1 MGCSRKLQQKQPRT
15 SNPYHKSSHF
25 PYSATERAGEKGTN
39 NARRGPQGALFIL
52 CHRRPEGC
60 ICADMREICGLTPAP
75 AAGRPGS
82 GSPPDTRNLCFSKTV
97 LSFQHDIGVEENKY
111 ICGLTSEVY
120 IKIKINLLSISIL
133 LKR

>member
-1 MGCSRKLQQKQPRT
+1 
-15 SNPYHKSSHF
+15 
-25 PYSATERAGEKGTN
+25 
-39 NARRGPQGALFIL
+39 
-52 CHRRPEGC
+52 
-60 ICADMREICGLTPAP
+60 MREEDHMGRSLYCATAGRRAAP
-75 AAGRPGS
+75 ALTCENQHQQPPGPAVD
-82 GSPPDTRNLCFSKTV
+82 PPDTRNLCFSKTV